1 MQLNFD
7 SKALKNYMQATVL
20 LLICHSM
27 GGLSLICPLLNDKS
41 HVSKMN
47 YKDSLI
53 INQKTYQTY
62 NSQH

>member
-1 MQLNFD
+1 MQLNFY
-7 SKALKNYMQATVL
+7 SKALKNYTQATVL
-20 LLICHSM
+20 LIISHSM
-27 GGLSLICPLLNDKS
+27 AALPLICPLRNDKS

-47 YKDSLI
+47 HKDSLI